1 MRLTKLKLLAMTTL
15 SFGAWVVSPSAMSQ
29 NLPVGAQV
37 VSGSVTGV
45 TQLST
50 NLNQGGNF
58 SWYDA
63 GARINMLRQ
72 FNTEFSAGLS
82 VGYSHQGWNWG
93 GDNKAFGGSAPWQG
107 INNTQI
113 GLNLGYSPTA
123 DWRLGLMP
131 IISWRGEDGVGTG
144 GSAVYGGVVSAAHTF
159 SPNLTLGL
167 GAGVF
172 REFDQTNT
180 FPYLVI
186 NWKITPKLTLANP
199 LPAGPA
205 GGAGLEL
212 TYELNQAWKFGL
224 GGAYRQDRF
233 RLNNSGTYAG
243 GVGQNKYIPL
253 FARASY
259 SFTPKTSLDLYLAAM
274 VGGQV
279 KATTADGSLIQ
290 SDNYSTGLGIGVNL
304 SHRF

>member
-1 MRLTKLKLLAMTTL
+1 MHRAKLSAISFTALALGSLISAPAAL
-15 SFGAWVVSPSAMSQ
+15 SQTQPPGTQ
-29 NLPVGAQV
+29 I

-50 NLNQGGNF
+50 NLDQGGSFN
-58 SWYDA
+58 WYDA
-63 GARINMLRQ
+63 GARLNLSRQ
-72 FNTEFSAGLS
+72 FNSQFSGGVS
-82 VGYSHQGWNWG
+82 VGYSHQGWSWG
-93 GDNKAFGGSAPWQG
+93 NTRAFGGSAPWQG

-113 GLNLGYSPTA
+113 GLNLGYNPSA
-123 DWRLGLMP
+123 DLRLGLMP
-131 IISWRGEDGVGTG
+131 IVQWRAEDGVGTA
-144 GSAVYGGVVSAAHTF
+144 GSAVYGGVITAAQTF
-159 SPNLTLGL
+159 SPSLTLGL

-172 REFDQTNT
+172 KEFDQTKT
-180 FPYLVI
+180 FPFLVV

-224 GGAYRQDRF
+224 GGSYRQDRF
-233 RLNNSGTYAG
+233 RLNNSGSFAG
-243 GVGQNKYIPL
+243 GVGQNTYIPI

-259 SFTPKTSLDLYLAAM
+259 SFTPMTSLDFYLAAM
-274 VGGQV
+274 AGGQV
-279 KATTADGSLIQ
+279 KATSADGSQTL
-290 SDNYSTGLGIGVNL
+290 SDNYSTGVGLGLNL

>member
-1 MRLTKLKLLAMTTL
+1 MRRSQISALLISVSACSLSFVAASQTL
-15 SFGAWVVSPSAMSQ
+15 SPGV
-29 NLPVGAQV
+29 QV
-37 VSGSVTGV
+37 VSGSLTGV

-50 NLNQGGNF
+50 NLDQGGNF

-63 GARINMLRQ
+63 GARVNVLRQ
-72 FNTEFSAGLS
+72 FNTAFSAGINF
-82 VGYSHQGWNWG
+82 GYSHQGWSWSNP
-93 GDNKAFGGSAPWQG
+93 KAFGGQAPWEG

-113 GLNLGYSPTA
+113 GLNLGYNPTA
-123 DWRLGLMP
+123 DWRLGVMP
-131 IISWRGEDGVGTG
+131 IVQWRAEDGVGTAN
-144 GSAVYGGVVSAAHTF
+144 SAVFGGVFSAAHTF
-159 SPNLTLGL
+159 SPDLTLGL

-172 REFDQTNT
+172 REFDQTKT

-212 TYELNQAWKFGL
+212 SYAFNQDWKFGV

-233 RLNNSGTYAG
+233 RLNDSGLFAG
-243 GVGQNKYIPL
+243 GVGQNTYIPI

-259 SFTPKTSLDLYLAAM
+259 SFTPQTSLDFYLAAM
-274 VGGQV
+274 AGGQV
-279 KATTADGSLIQ
+279 KVTSADGNQTL
-290 SDNYSTGLGIGVNL
+290 SDNYSTGVGLGLNL